1 VTEWEIAEAPLIK
14 STAFLA
20 ERFTQD
26 ICWRSNWKDWLSMR
40 PEVWTDY
47 EASFAKSFSQKT
59 EAVMTGRGPIAVMNS
74 FTKELQTRF
83 KKDGFPL
90 KNDVLPSNSR

>member
-1 VTEWEIAEAPLIK
+1 
-14 STAFLA
+14 
-20 ERFTQD
+20 
-26 ICWRSNWKDWLSMR
+26 M
-40 PEVWTDY
+40 TD
-47 EASFAKSFSQKT
+47 
-59 EAVMTGRGPIAVMNS
+59 RGPIAVMNS